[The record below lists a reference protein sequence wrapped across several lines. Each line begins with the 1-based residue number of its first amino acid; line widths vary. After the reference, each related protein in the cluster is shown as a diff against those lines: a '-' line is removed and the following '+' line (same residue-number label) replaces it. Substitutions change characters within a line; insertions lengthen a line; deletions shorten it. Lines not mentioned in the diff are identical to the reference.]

1 MPVDWKEVNE
11 RRIDEKTQE
20 LLLYCSH
27 GKEEMTPRAFELA
40 RISLSILLD
49 NIAERDPI
57 YGKVSLTVKAS
68 MDKQTKRLAI
78 CSQKQAILLARTI
91 VYKAIGDDLK
101 LYPITAEHKVQ
112 RSKQKGV
119 ICHIPKDEMTIKDFI
134 YVARAIALGEN
145 ISKQT
150 MLDVFSA
157 FKEYGIDPVM
167 TKVYSV
173 FSFLSKPSDLSSM
186 PMRSVLG
193 SEYRKAAER
202 LVEMG
207 YMSKNGEGKYTI
219 AIRLC

>member
-1 MPVDWKEVNE
+1 
-11 RRIDEKTQE
+11 
-20 LLLYCSH
+20 
-27 GKEEMTPRAFELA
+27 
-40 RISLSILLD
+40 
-49 NIAERDPI
+49 
-57 YGKVSLTVKAS
+57 
-68 MDKQTKRLAI
+68 
-78 CSQKQAILLARTI
+78 
-91 VYKAIGDDLK
+91 
-101 LYPITAEHKVQ
+101 
-112 RSKQKGV
+112 
-119 ICHIPKDEMTIKDFI
+119 MTIKDFI

-167 TKVYSV
+167 TRVYSV

-207 YMSKNGEGKYTI
+207 YMSKNGEGKYTV